1 MAQERPK
8 LVSFAT
14 ACNGTLS
21 LSSPSVSASIQ
32 LLTRIAQFN
41 SSPLGYTDD
50 MLHITA
56 ALSIYIFVI
65 YLSLML
71 HMS

>member
-1 MAQERPK
+1 MAQEKPN

-14 ACNGTLS
+14 ACYGILS
-21 LSSPSVSASIQ
+21 LSAQSVSASIQ

-41 SSPLGYTDD
+41 SSPLGCTDD

-56 ALSIYIFVI
+56 ALSIYILVI
-65 YLSLML
+65 YLYLML
-71 HMS
+71 HTS

>member
-8 LVSFAT
+8 FISFLT
-14 ACNGTLS
+14 ACCCILPLS
-21 LSSPSVSASIQ
+21 APSISASIQ

-50 MLHITA
+50 MLHVTA
-56 ALSIYIFVI
+56 ALSVYILVI
-65 YLSLML
+65 YL
-71 HMS
+71 